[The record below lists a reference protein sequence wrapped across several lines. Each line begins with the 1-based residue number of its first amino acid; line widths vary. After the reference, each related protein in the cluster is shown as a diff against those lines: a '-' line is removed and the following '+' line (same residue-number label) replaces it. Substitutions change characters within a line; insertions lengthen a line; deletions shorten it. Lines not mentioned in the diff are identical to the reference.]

1 MPSKKVVG
9 FNNIGELFETEN
21 INENASTEPSEKPTV
36 NKYDIV
42 SVISYM
48 IGVNDE
54 FLDKHP
60 SVQFHDA
67 IQELRK
73 NKDAT
78 IIRYL
83 SRLRT
88 TLMLNFKKTDDE
100 ILYNLGNIDRIEFY
114 DRNEINKLLMWGIPA
129 VQPSFRA
136 DQYSEHFCKLIDEN
150 IDKCKVL
157 FPDWVK
163 FEYIRNLFVVP
174 RYTKPEVMKAEFA
187 KYQEHLYEYP
197 FQCYIHW
204 EPDDKGNLVNSDGRF
219 LNAIYAQNDDYF
231 VDRSKYHDAADHTKE
246 SIYDFVRR
254 SERIVFVV
262 DCENSDVY
270 KLYGVLKNLDI
281 EELEKVEKI
290 ILYDD
295 YHTSCGW
302 DWLEKFIRIP
312 VEHVEVE
319 RVTDRKSLVDIKMTA
334 GVCEAFYSHNIDSFI
349 ICSSDSDFWGLISS
363 LPKASFLVLY
373 EYSKCGRDIKEALA
387 SRNIYH
393 CSMDDFYTGNAEDL
407 KKKVLLS
414 ELKKEAPNIVG
425 KNGRQIVKTIYERTK
440 ISVSASEIDRFY
452 EKYVK
457 TLKLK
462 MNDSGEFYIHVEE

>member
-1 MPSKKVVG
+1 MATKVVEG
-9 FNNIGELFETEN
+9 LSNISELFEN
-21 INENASTEPSEKPTV
+21 IKDNENGEEIGFAKPTV

-48 IGVNDE
+48 IGVDDE
-54 FLDKHP
+54 FLDKHT
-60 SVQFHDA
+60 SVQFQDE
-67 IQELRK
+67 IKELRC
-73 NKDAT
+73 NKEAT

-88 TLMLNFKKTDDE
+88 RLMLNFKKTDDE
-100 ILYNLGNIDRIEFY
+100 ILYNLGNIDRMDYY
-114 DRNEINKLLMWGIPA
+114 DRAEINKLIFWGIPA
-129 VQPSFRA
+129 VQPNFRA
-136 DQYSEHFCKLIDEN
+136 DQYSEHFCKLIEAN
-150 IDKCKVL
+150 IDNCKGL

-163 FEYIRNLFVVP
+163 FEYIRDIFVVP
-174 RYTKPEVMKAEFA
+174 KYNKTEVMRAEFS

-204 EPDDKGNLVNSDGRF
+204 EPDGKGNLINSDGRF
-219 LNAIYAQNDDYF
+219 LNAIYAQHDDYF
-231 VDRSKYHDAADHTKE
+231 FDSSKYHDAADHTKE

-270 KLYGVLKNLDI
+270 KLYGVLKNLEA

-302 DWLEKFIRIP
+302 DWLEKFINIP

-334 GVCEAFYSHNIDSFI
+334 GVCEAYYSHNIGSFI
-349 ICSSDSDFWGLISS
+349 LCSSDSDFWGLISS
-363 LPKASFLVLY
+363 LPKASFLVMY
-373 EYSKCGRDIKEALA
+373 EYSKCGQDIKDALA
-387 SRNIYH
+387 TRNIYH
-393 CSMDDFYTGNAEDL
+393 CSIDDFYTGNAEEL
-407 KKKVLLS
+407 KKKVLIS
-414 ELKKEAPNIVG
+414 ELKKEVPTIIG
-425 KNGRQIVKTIYERTK
+425 KNGRQLAKKIYERTK
-440 ISVSASEIDRFY
+440 ISVTPGEMDRFY
-452 EKYVK
+452 EKYIK
-457 TLKLK
+457 TLRLK
-462 MNDSGEFYIHVEE
+462 MDENGEFYIEIIE